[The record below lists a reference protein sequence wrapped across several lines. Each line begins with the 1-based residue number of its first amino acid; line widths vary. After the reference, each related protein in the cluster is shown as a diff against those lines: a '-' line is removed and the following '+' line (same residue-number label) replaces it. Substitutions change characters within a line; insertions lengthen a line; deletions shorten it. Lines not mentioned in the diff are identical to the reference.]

1 MIEKTMRIICTA
13 FAVIIMASFSNGLKA
28 QSGSDLRINEI
39 LVLNDSSFVDDFGV
53 HSPWIEIFNTAYNTV
68 DIAGLYLT
76 NDLSKPTMYYIPKGD
91 PRTQIAP
98 RSYLVL
104 WADNQT
110 TRGILHLNFDLRS
123 SKIVALY
130 DANGRTL
137 IDKANI
143 PDSHSPD
150 ITFGRLVDG
159 GATWGFLAKNTPA
172 ANNDTSPI
180 VTAAQLFVEMDPYGG
195 AMTMIAMTVVFF
207 ALALLYLFFKN
218 TSFFYNIDVKGIL
231 CRKRKGKD
239 CGEKPVKV
247 DEIPG
252 EVGAAIAMA
261 LHLYQNQLHDNENTV
276 LTIRKVSRTY
286 SPWSSKI
293 YGLRQSP
300 K

>member
-1 MIEKTMRIICTA
+1 MIEKTMRIICSVL
-13 FAVIIMASFSNGLKA
+13 AVIIMATFSNGLQA

-39 LVLNDSSFVDDFGV
+39 LVLNDSSYVDDFGV

-68 DIAGLYLT
+68 DIGGMYLT
-76 NDLSKPTMYYIPKGD
+76 NDISNPTLYYIPKGD
-91 PRTQIAP
+91 PKTQIAP

-110 TRGILHLNFDLRS
+110 TRGILHLNFDLRN
-123 SKIVALY
+123 SKVVALY

-137 IDKANI
+137 IDKANV

-159 GATWGFLAKNTPA
+159 GPTWGFLTKNTPM
-172 ANNDTSPI
+172 ANNNTTPS
-180 VTAAQLFVEMDPYGG
+180 VSSAQTFGEMDPYGG
-195 AMTMIAMTVVFF
+195 AMALIAMTVVFS
-207 ALALLYLFFKN
+207 ALALLYSLFKR
-218 TSFFYNIDVKGIL
+218 TSKLYNLDVKGLL
-231 CRKRKGKD
+231 CRKRKGED
-239 CGEKPVKV
+239 CGEKPAIA